1 MGGKSIY
8 GFSPIFFIIEHPAK
22 HDLVAGESPVTRAG
36 LEQNHMRYEDY
47 QTYLSAE
54 EDPEETSTN
63 LLKTH
68 PVGLGI
74 TIEGLTFR
82 YPTNETDTLKNIN
95 LTIKPGSKVAFV
107 GENGSGKSTLI
118 KMILGLYKPT
128 TGSIKW
134 YLDNQEIEANQVA
147 KYCRVVFQDYTRLLR
162 PVRENVAIG
171 DMTKLDDD
179 LALMNALESA
189 NANDFIKD
197 LDSHIG
203 PQFGGIDLSGGQWQ
217 RLATGRAYL
226 RESLLTVFD
235 EPTAAL
241 DPNSEKKAFEMFINL
256 GGQQTSIIITHRL
269 YMAKFVDEIYMFR
282 NGEIVE
288 HGTHEELIRAKGEYE
303 KMFTQQASL
312 YAIQSEV
319 V

>member
-1 MGGKSIY
+1 
-8 GFSPIFFIIEHPAK
+8 
-22 HDLVAGESPVTRAG
+22 
-36 LEQNHMRYEDY
+36 MRYEDY